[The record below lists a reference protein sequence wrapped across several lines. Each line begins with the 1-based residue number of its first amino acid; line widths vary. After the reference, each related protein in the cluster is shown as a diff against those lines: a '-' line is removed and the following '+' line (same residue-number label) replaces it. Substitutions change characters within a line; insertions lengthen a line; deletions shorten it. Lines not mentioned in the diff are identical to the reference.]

1 MTHPG
6 GRPTDY
12 RVDTALRI
20 CDELA
25 HGRPLTK
32 ICVPDDMPSVSTVYL
47 WLIHHKEFSEMYTKA
62 REDQADTMA
71 DEIVQ
76 IADDGLND
84 TYRDDDG
91 NVRVDHDVIARS
103 RLRVDARKW
112 VAAKLKP
119 RKYGDRQIVEGPGE
133 GGAHI
138 VRSVRTMSDDE
149 LMAVASTG
157 IKK

>member
-1 MTHPG
+1 MRT

-12 RVDTALRI
+12 SL
-20 CDELA
+20 ELA
-25 HGRPLTK
+25 AHICSELSQGRPLTK
-32 ICVPDDMPSVSTVYL
+32 ICAADDMPAMSSVYL
-47 WLIHHKEFSEMYTKA
+47 WLLKNRDFSEMYARA

-84 TYRDDDG
+84 TYIDEDG
-91 NVRVDHDVIARS
+91 KKRVDQDVVARS

-119 RKYGDRQIVEGPGE
+119 RKYGDRITQDINATVTSKIEMSEDALLQIAA
-133 GGAHI
+133 GASK
-138 VRSVRTMSDDE
+138 VTDSD
-149 LMAVASTG
+149 A
-157 IKK
+157 